1 MLQAFFR
8 IEAQT
13 CAEFL
18 IFAFDIIKNLSDP
31 HFQNLQITQS
41 LSGGDL
47 FPLQILLLQLWNPET
62 FIFLLLS
69 MYFVGSQ
76 FNANYFCSHAVAKS
90 FLLECQA

>member
-47 FPLQILLLQLWNPET
+47 FPLQILLLQL
-62 FIFLLLS
+62 
-69 MYFVGSQ
+69 
-76 FNANYFCSHAVAKS
+76 
-90 FLLECQA
+90 